1 MYYSVLHYLN
11 NFLTAVMFISSRST
25 LLRRS
30 PPIQKACW
38 VLSIKTEKLNHT
50 SNVKVPYFQRN
61 SVPVFRSLR
70 PNALPSLPP
79 SPPLSLSRPRH
90 PFRVCIALV
99 TGGGFMC
106 TEWRRT
112 ASLSDS
118 FAVFISHSIEGLEN
132 HKSAELWSECENIWC
147 VRSICRS
154 RLVCQSS
161 VLMLRITSD
170 IGYAAQQSSSLLFCA
185 LSCQNW
191 N

>member
-79 SPPLSLSRPRH
+79 LHSPSLVPATPSEFVLH
-90 PFRVCIALV
+90 SLQEEGSCAQNDVALQVC
-99 TGGGFMC
+99 
-106 TEWRRT
+106 
-112 ASLSDS
+112 LSDS

-132 HKSAELWSECENIWC
+132 HKPAELWSECENIWC
-147 VRSICRS
+147 VRPICRS